1 MRKRST
7 LLGGR
12 ERNVN
17 LWMFAWW
24 YRQCLFEAE
33 AKHDWFYGKSWLSCP
48 FSGTAPQAA
57 LGVLFIDIEVI
68 IKL

>member
-1 MRKRST
+1 
-7 LLGGR
+7 
-12 ERNVN
+12 
-17 LWMFAWW
+17 MFAWW

-57 LGVLFIDIEVI
+57 LGVLFIDIEII